1 METGSSTPQEKKTA
15 SFPPRR
21 GQIKAKIFES
31 LVKAVTN
38 MTSKPEAQGKNR
50 GEGSGGGG
58 SASTTSPPS
67 AYSSDANSDICETS
81 EGKMGSS
88 AHRWS
93 PPVRAPNRD
102 PTYLWSYGVL
112 ISSFCFVVRVES
124 SLSMFLRFRFLETI
138 HGSCVKL
145 LCSCTTHIFDSFAG
159 S

>member
-15 SFPPRR
+15 SFLPRR

-31 LVKAVTN
+31 LVKAFTN

-88 AHRWS
+88 AHR
-93 PPVRAPNRD
+93 
-102 PTYLWSYGVL
+102 
-112 ISSFCFVVRVES
+112 
-124 SLSMFLRFRFLETI
+124 
-138 HGSCVKL
+138 
-145 LCSCTTHIFDSFAG
+145 
-159 S
+159 